1 MSKQDAK
8 KGEIQVAKIGGFE
21 VQVRYP
27 IGLADIEYVPLA
39 SDGSLAPP
47 RRTLRAIVSA
57 DEAKKLGDLFL
68 KLGQAIELAGGSK
81 Q

>member
-1 MSKQDAK
+1 MAEDK
-8 KGEIQVAKIGGFE
+8 KGEIQVAKIGGLE

-39 SDGSLAPP
+39 SDGSLQPP
-47 RRTLRAIVSA
+47 RRTLRAILTA
-57 DEAKKLGDLFL
+57 DEARGLGRLF
-68 KLGQAIELAGGSK
+68 ERLAVSLEQEGGSK